1 MTPNARRLTTRARGL
16 RRPPQATV
24 YITRRH
30 CTSTQLKQS
39 RYQLFYDSSGAIHT
53 PPHGRE
59 KASARPA
66 GGIGDE
72 PAIAPLD
79 LVRPRPRA
87 CRVRP
92 NAGELGQVERSICQ
106 HAQGHECGQSAHR
119 AHAAM
124 QGAREGHTAIDMPMT
139 LVWSCS
145 NCSKKAKCSG
155 TSIESDSHVVMY
167 QRSCSNVY
175 APLHA

>member
-1 MTPNARRLTTRARGL
+1 MHAGLPHAHAASADRPKRLYTSHEDTVQVHSSNSHVTNFFMIHPAPSTPRRTAEKR
-16 RRPPQATV
+16 
-24 YITRRH
+24 
-30 CTSTQLKQS
+30 
-39 RYQLFYDSSGAIHT
+39 
-53 PPHGRE
+53 PPHGPRE
-59 KASARPA
+59 ASATSPQSRPSTSCDLA
-66 GGIGDE
+66 
-72 PAIAPLD
+72 
-79 LVRPRPRA
+79 LVRA
-87 CRVRP
+87 RP

-155 TSIESDSHVVMY
+155 TSIESDSHVVISVPVLTFTHRCMHEV
-167 QRSCSNVY
+167 RC
-175 APLHA
+175 